1 MMPPMIVCDV
11 NFFLSCEIP
20 ESLMAKAVTGGMM
33 GNMLADLT
41 LSQANLKS
49 SIKPFKILEWAG
61 TSGSFLFFA
70 DLGG

>member
-1 MMPPMIVCDV
+1 
-11 NFFLSCEIP
+11 
-20 ESLMAKAVTGGMM
+20 MAKAVTGGMM